1 MTVIREYEPEDY
13 AAVRECFVE
22 LQNHER
28 QMDANLAEADTI
40 ADRYLHHVFSECAT
54 TDGGLY
60 VAEVDGRVAGFVG
73 VWARIVSQEP
83 DEVEYEY
90 AHICDLVV
98 LPAFRGQ
105 GLGRALLQRAE
116 EHAREHGATTL
127 RLGVLAAND
136 RARQLYTSAGFH
148 GYLEIM
154 AKDLR
159 DGGASTTNQ
168 AA

>member
-13 AAVRECFVE
+13 AVVRECFVE

-28 QMDANLAEADTI
+28 QMDSNLAEADAI

-54 TDGGLY
+54 TDGGVY

-83 DEVEYEY
+83 DEYQYEY

-98 LPAFRGQ
+98 LPAFRRR

-116 EHAREHGATTL
+116 DHARDHGATTL

-136 RARQLYTSAGFH
+136 RARQLYTNAGFH

-159 DGGASTTNQ
+159 NSNGTDGDQ